1 MITKLSKKIWMRT
14 ILHERSN
21 LKRAM
26 QSLET
31 SHAQIILIVNK
42 KKQLLGTITDGD
54 IRRSILNKT
63 SLETNVA
70 KIMNTKPFYLLE
82 DMPRDYALN
91 FMKENQL
98 KNIPYVSKQNV
109 VKGLFMLGN
118 YIEENKNK
126 KSKNISNM
134 FVIMAGGKGLRMRP
148 LTNKIPKALLKVN
161 NKPMIEH
168 IINKAKAEGFINF
181 TISINYLG
189 NKIKKYLGD
198 GRQYGVNINYIE
210 ETKFLGTAGSLR
222 LLKTT
227 GKPIVICNCDIISD
241 ISFNSILEFHK
252 KRKSHATMAMR
263 VYEHKNPYGVIET
276 RGYKIKRIIEKQIL
290 IHKVNAGIYVINEN
304 VIKLIKKNQYIDMTK
319 LFDKIEKKFVYPT
332 FEDWDDIGNINRYEE
347 INSKK
352 K

>member
-1 MITKLSKKIWMRT
+1 MITKLPKKIWIKT
-14 ILHERSN
+14 ILQDNAN
-21 LKRAM
+21 LKNAM
-26 QSLET
+26 RSLEI
-31 SHAQIILIVNK
+31 SHAQIILVVDK

-63 SLETNVA
+63 SLETKVI
-70 KIMNTKPFYLLE
+70 KVMNTKPFYLLE
-82 DMPRDYALN
+82 SMPKDYALN
-91 FMKENQL
+91 FMKQNQL
-98 KNIPYVSKQNV
+98 KNIPVVSKENV

-118 YIEENKNK
+118 YVEEYKKK
-126 KSKNISNM
+126 KSKIISNT
-134 FVIMAGGKGLRMRP
+134 FVIMAGGKGSRMRP
-148 LTNKIPKALLKVN
+148 LTKKIPKALIKIN
-161 NKPMIEH
+161 NIPMIEH

-189 NKIKKYLGD
+189 SKIKSFLGD

>member
-1 MITKLSKKIWMRT
+1 M
-14 ILHERSN
+14 
-21 LKRAM
+21 
-26 QSLET
+26 
-31 SHAQIILIVNK
+31 
-42 KKQLLGTITDGD
+42 
-54 IRRSILNKT
+54 
-63 SLETNVA
+63 
-70 KIMNTKPFYLLE
+70 
-82 DMPRDYALN
+82 
-91 FMKENQL
+91 
-98 KNIPYVSKQNV
+98 
-109 VKGLFMLGN
+109 
-118 YIEENKNK
+118 
-126 KSKNISNM
+126 
-134 FVIMAGGKGLRMRP
+134 
-148 LTNKIPKALLKVN
+148 
-161 NKPMIEH
+161 
-168 IINKAKAEGFINF
+168 
-181 TISINYLG
+181 
-189 NKIKKYLGD
+189 
-198 GRQYGVNINYIE
+198 NINYIE